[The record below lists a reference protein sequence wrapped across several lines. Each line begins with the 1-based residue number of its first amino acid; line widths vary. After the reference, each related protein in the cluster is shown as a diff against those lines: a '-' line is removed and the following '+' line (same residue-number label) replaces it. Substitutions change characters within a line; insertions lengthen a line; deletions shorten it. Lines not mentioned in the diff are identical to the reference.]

1 VPKPARELYGVM
13 LLESGNAK
21 EALTAFEA
29 TLKKEPNRLGA
40 YVGAA
45 MAAEKSGD
53 NAKAREHYK
62 KVVEI
67 ADAADTARTDVAD
80 AQAFLQ
86 KH

>member
-1 VPKPARELYGVM
+1 M

-67 ADAADTARTDVAD
+67 ADAADKARTDVAG

-86 KH
+86 KQ

>member
-1 VPKPARELYGVM
+1 M

-29 TLKKEPNRLGA
+29 TLKKEPNWLA
-40 YVGAA
+40 AGAA
-45 MAAEKSGD
+45 GRQFGD
-53 NAKAREHYK
+53 RQSAGDYK

-67 ADAADTARTDVAD
+67 ADAADKARTDVAG

-86 KH
+86 KQ